1 MRDKDKCLQKR
12 IVVLDLPISNEDANE
27 VIAKLLFLQSQSAR
41 DPITLAID
49 SPGGSVGAGMAII
62 DTIKSLEPQV
72 HTSCIGQ
79 AHGIATII
87 LAAGSRGNRTAVSN
101 ATITF
106 GMIAIGEMSATDS
119 MDRDKQAEF
128 GRMTRILVNIT
139 SRMTGMTT
147 EEVRELFASGKPLT
161 ATKATRLGIVDC
173 VVEAPR

>member
-1 MRDKDKCLQKR
+1 MRDRDKSLQKR
-12 IVVLDLPISNEDANE
+12 IVALDLPISDEDATV

-49 SPGGSVGAGMAII
+49 SPGGSVTACMAII
-62 DTIKSLEPQV
+62 DTMQSLKPQV

-101 ATITF
+101 ATISF
-106 GMIAIGEMSATDS
+106 GILTIGSATGS

-128 GRMTRILVNIT
+128 ERIIRILVNIT
-139 SRMTGMTT
+139 SQITGMTT
-147 EEVRELFASGKPLT
+147 EKVRTLFASGEPLT
-161 ATKATRLGIVDC
+161 TTKATRLGIIDC
-173 VVEAPR
+173 AVEC